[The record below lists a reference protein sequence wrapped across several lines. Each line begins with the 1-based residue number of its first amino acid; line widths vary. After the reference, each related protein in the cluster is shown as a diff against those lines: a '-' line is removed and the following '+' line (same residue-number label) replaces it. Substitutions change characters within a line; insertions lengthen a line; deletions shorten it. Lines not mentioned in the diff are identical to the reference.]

1 MVIRSQIRLPKR
13 RFWKTEQQV
22 GRVFSMYFA
31 RVCTILCSPNRF
43 PTSSFGEPNWSAIC
57 RQSIQVAIVVGWFE
71 WEIVNGNEWHT
82 PCLGAYN
89 DAIAKP
95 IRNEVWQSRH
105 VVFATLVPLSR
116 SPNDVFRRP
125 NKTGVWRDFWS
136 WVCFVRKMTY
146 PIRRGYFS
154 EMLFPTWST
163 SGLGCTHFTMNE
175 EFKTK
180 LKGRLTRLRQDITS
194 GESLLFVYA
203 DAASPTMKYHLDDV
217 EYGLDATEHLL
228 KIYELINPLNSRIQV
243 VYFCWNERVGTN
255 GIIEYVP
262 FDFKPDWH
270 HVSYLIQCYLERR
283 TSNPC
288 SEQDCKD
295 PWKSRHTDT

>member
-1 MVIRSQIRLPKR
+1 MKVIPLGLQ
-13 RFWKTEQQV
+13 
-22 GRVFSMYFA
+22 
-31 RVCTILCSPNRF
+31 CSVP
-43 PTSSFGEPNWSAIC
+43 
-57 RQSIQVAIVVGWFE
+57 
-71 WEIVNGNEWHT
+71 
-82 PCLGAYN
+82 
-89 DAIAKP
+89 DAIQKANLREYSHPFDWMWTPSKTTYD
-95 IRNEVWQSRH
+95 I
-105 VVFATLVPLSR
+105 LSVLI
-116 SPNDVFRRP
+116 NDGIDDAVEYMT
-125 NKTGVWRDFWS
+125 TGYSYYKYLGCERYLS
-136 WVCFVRKMTY
+136 
-146 PIRRGYFS
+146 IGSIS
-154 EMLFPTWST
+154 ECQMNST

-180 LKGRLTRLRQDITS
+180 LKGRLTRLLQDITS

-203 DAASPTMKYHLDDV
+203 DAASPTMNYHLDDV

-295 PWKSRHTDT
+295 P